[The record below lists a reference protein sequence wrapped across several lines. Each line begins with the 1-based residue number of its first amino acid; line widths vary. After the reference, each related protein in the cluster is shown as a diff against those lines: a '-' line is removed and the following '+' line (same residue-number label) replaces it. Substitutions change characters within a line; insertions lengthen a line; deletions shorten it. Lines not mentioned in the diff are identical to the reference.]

1 MHLEPGGISAAGGIC
16 PGFWNLCCLD
26 MAGSLPHDLVAM
38 KKRGFAA
45 RIRNGGILQWSTVC
59 ILAGGVAGLT
69 GCDSKYTATPKDEQM
84 AALQKKLDAVDAE
97 KSRLMNGEV
106 ANNFELPGVGFYHA
120 EARDF
125 FPYPFGQEKDGKW
138 YVNGQWQEYAPG
150 EAHVTSSRPTPE
162 ALKKVELALAH
173 EQELIAQEKS
183 AGSISSGTTSTT
195 TTTHHHSGFGNALMM
210 YWLLSGNRGSYMPGS
225 GFRQAESQAGFW
237 QQGVDRDR
245 QTVSSYASSN
255 PGYSRMVAQSKST
268 GTPVKAGSSVRGG
281 FGSSFRSSSSS

>member
-1 MHLEPGGISAAGGIC
+1 ME
-16 PGFWNLCCLD
+16 
-26 MAGSLPHDLVAM
+26 GSLPHHLVAM
-38 KKRGFAA
+38 KKRGLAS

-59 ILAGGVAGLT
+59 ILAGLT

-84 AALQKKLDAVDAE
+84 AALQKKLEAVDAE
-97 KSRLMNGEV
+97 KSRLMNGQV

-125 FPYPFGQEKDGKW
+125 FPYRYGQEKDGKW
-138 YVNGQWQEYAPG
+138 YVNGQWQDQSPA
-150 EAHVTSSRPTPE
+150 EAKVSASRPTPE

-173 EQELIAQEKS
+173 EQELIAKENS
-183 AGSISSGTTSTT
+183 ASSGSTSTT
-195 TTTHHHSGFGNALMM
+195 TTTHSHSGFGNALMM
-210 YWLLSGNRGSYMPGS
+210 YWLLSGNRGAYTPG
-225 GFRQAESQAGFW
+225 AGFHQAQTQSGLW
-237 QQGVDRDR
+237 QQGMERDR

-281 FGSSFRSSSSS
+281 FGSSFKSSSGS